1 MRIFRRTLLVAVLLG
16 AWAFV
21 GRDRAPLPVTLSEA
35 VAGPAAGPSHLEGA
49 PDGLRPAD
57 KSNHDL
63 TALKIF
69 NKVVLY
75 VKDNY
80 VDPKRIRPKEMLIQ
94 ALEAVEHT
102 VPDVLVVADKDQG
115 HVLLNVNGK
124 TRDFDV
130 SHVDS
135 LWKMSFTMKDIFD
148 FIASNMRPVED
159 TREVEYAAINGMLST
174 LDPHSILLKPELY
187 REMRLTTKGE
197 FGGLG
202 FVIQMREG
210 NLTVIRVLPQTPAF
224 KAGIKRDDVIRKI
237 GEESTVNMDLNE
249 AVSKLR
255 GPVGSRVTITVDRKV
270 LEKPMVLTLARDM
283 ISIESVQSKLLA
295 GNVGY
300 VRLKNFQGN
309 TTRDLQAALNRLG
322 QETKPTGGLKGLVL
336 DLRGDP
342 GGLLEQAIQV
352 TDLFVSQGTIVT
364 TVANMER
371 VREEKRAHADE
382 GDIIVP
388 LAVLVNPGSA
398 SASEI
403 VAGALKNLNRATI
416 IGQQTFGKGSVQV
429 LYEFGSPSGNASE
442 ESALKLTIAKY
453 LTPGDVSIQEVGIE
467 PDIELIPTRVTADR
481 VNVFAPRK
489 TIGEADL
496 EHHFGN
502 PGSQA
507 AATKREDVLGRE
519 KPFATI
525 HYLKEDTRQ
534 KDASARQQKLE
545 EGKDPKLS
553 KTDKS
558 LGKKKP
564 GEADPLLDTEPGRID
579 EDLYDQLDAETQDEV
594 KEDFEVLF
602 ARDFV
607 LKAPATQRDRMLS
620 LGTPFIQERLEK
632 EQERINGAIAALGVD
647 WSPGPTPKAAQ
658 IQATLKPGP
667 DRRIQ
672 AGERF
677 DLEVTAENRGT
688 EPIKRLRAWTESEN
702 PLLDHREFV
711 FGALKPG
718 EKRSWK
724 VPVQIPKDLTSRRDD
739 VTVKF
744 LDDAGPLPETLVA
757 ELNFAELPRPAFAFG
772 WQVLDDCAAC
782 NGDGIAQRNE
792 SVQILVDVTNVG
804 PGKALDAF
812 AQIKNAADQNVFI
825 EKGRFRL
832 GDLAPGETK
841 TAHFQ
846 LEVKKGY
853 VGETFPLKFAVGDV
867 QLEEFATEKLQLGI
881 ADRPLTVEARKGL
894 VRLDGGAAVLA
905 RPDPQAGMLFR
916 VAKGGA
922 VVPELG
928 RVNGLV
934 KVELEKGRFA
944 FVRPQD
950 AHEVKSG
957 KPATPKDFQS
967 VAFREPPQISVNVEP
982 EKGGLVASG
991 DRFTLTGTVTDPLGL
1006 LDMYVLVNDQ
1016 KVFFRT
1022 VDAKTADPTRIKFTT
1037 DFPLKEGA
1045 NYVLVVARQTQD
1057 YASRKALVIRRRP
1070 AAVAQ
1075 ALGRPTPDG
1084 TAQGWVRPEGTP
1096 PAPPPDA
1103 RAAGKP

>member
-1 MRIFRRTLLVAVLLG
+1 MRIFRRILLVAVLLG

-21 GRDRAPLPVTLSEA
+21 GRDRAPLPVTFNEA
-35 VAGPAAGPSHLEGA
+35 VAGPAAGPSRLEGV
-49 PDGLRPAD
+49 PEGLRPAD
-57 KSNHDL
+57 KSGHDL
-63 TALKIF
+63 SALKIF

-80 VDPKRIRPKEMLIQ
+80 VDPKRIRPKEMLVQ
-94 ALEAVEHT
+94 ALESVERT
-102 VPDVLVVADKDQG
+102 VPDVMVEPDKDQD
-115 HVLLNVNGK
+115 HVQLNVNGK
-124 TRDFDV
+124 VRDFDI

-174 LDPHSILLKPELY
+174 LDPHSILLKPEQY

-210 NLTVIRVLPQTPAF
+210 NLTVVRVLASTPAF
-224 KAGIKRDDVIRKI
+224 RAGIKKDDVIRKI

-249 AVSKLR
+249 AVNKLR
-255 GPVGSRVTITVDRKV
+255 GPVGSKVTITVDRKGD
-270 LEKPMVLTLARDM
+270 KPMVLSLARDM

-309 TTRDLQAALNRLG
+309 TTRDLQAALTKLAA
-322 QETKPTGGLKGLVL
+322 ETKATGGLKGLVL

-364 TVANMER
+364 TVAQMER

-382 GDIIVP
+382 SDINVP

-429 LYEFGSPSGNASE
+429 LYEFGSPSGNPND

-502 PGSQA
+502 PSSQA
-507 AATKREDVLGRE
+507 AATKREQVLGRE
-519 KPFATI
+519 KPLATV

-534 KDASARQQKLE
+534 KDAAARQQKLE

-564 GEADPLLDTEPGRID
+564 GEGESQDADPGHID
-579 EDLYDQLDAETQDEV
+579 EDLYDQLDADTQDEV

-607 LKAPATQRDRMLS
+607 LKAQASQRDRMLAI
-620 LGTPFIQERLEK
+620 GRPFIQERMEK
-632 EQERINGAIAALGVD
+632 EQDRINDAIAALGVD
-647 WSPGPTPKAAQ
+647 WSPGPTPKAPQ
-658 IQATLKPGP
+658 LQAVLKPGP
-667 DRRIQ
+667 DHRIL
-672 AGERF
+672 AGDKF
-677 DLEVTAENRGT
+677 DLELTVDNKGIEA
-688 EPIKRLRAWTESEN
+688 IKRLRAFTESEN
-702 PLLDHREFV
+702 PLLDRREFV
-711 FGALKPG
+711 FGALRPG
-718 EKRSWK
+718 DKRSWK
-724 VPVQIPKDLTSRRDD
+724 VSVQIPKDMTSRRDD

-744 LDDAGPLPETLVA
+744 LDDSGPLPETLVA
-757 ELNFAELPRPAFAFG
+757 ELNFAELARPAFAIG
-772 WQVLDDCAAC
+772 WQVIDDCATC
-782 NGDGIAQRNE
+782 NGDGVTQRGE
-792 SVQILVDVTNVG
+792 TVQILVDVTNIG

-812 AQIKNAADQNVFI
+812 AQIKNGADQNVFI

-832 GDLAPGETK
+832 GEMAPGETK
-841 TAHFQ
+841 TARFE

-853 VGETFPLKFAVGDV
+853 VGETYPLKFAVGDI
-867 QLEEFATEKLQLGI
+867 QLEEFATEKLQIPI
-881 ADRPLTVEARKGL
+881 ADRPLQVEARKGL
-894 VRLDGGAAVLA
+894 LRLEGGTAVLA
-905 RPDPQAGMLFR
+905 RPDPQAAALYK

-922 VVPELG
+922 VVQALG
-928 RVNGLV
+928 RVNGTT

-944 FVRPQD
+944 FVKSQD
-950 AHEVKSG
+950 AHEAKAG
-957 KPATPKDFQS
+957 KPATAKDFQS
-967 VAFREPPQISVNVEP
+967 IPFREPPQITINVEP
-982 EKGGLVASG
+982 DKGGVVASG
-991 DRFTLTGTVTDPLGL
+991 DRFTLSGLVSDPLGL

-1016 KVFFRT
+1016 KVYFST
-1022 VDAKTADPTRIKFTT
+1022 VDASTKDPTHLKFTT
-1037 DFPLKEGA
+1037 DFPLKEGE

-1057 YASRKALVIRRRP
+1057 FASRKALVIRRRP

-1075 ALGRPTPDG
+1075 GLARSTEEA
-1084 TAQGWVRPEGTP
+1084 TAAGWVRPAEAP
-1096 PAPPPDA
+1096 PAPPG
-1103 RAAGKP
+1103 RNAGKP

>member
-1 MRIFRRTLLVAVLLG
+1 MRIFRRTLLVVVLLG
-16 AWAFV
+16 AWAVV
-21 GRDRAPLPVTLSEA
+21 GRDRAPLPVTFNEA

-49 PDGLRPAD
+49 PDGLRPSD
-57 KSNHDL
+57 KANHDL
-63 TALKIF
+63 SALKIF
-69 NKVVLY
+69 NKVVIY

-80 VDPKRIRPKEMLIQ
+80 VDPKRIHPKEMLVQ
-94 ALEAVEHT
+94 ALESVERT
-102 VPDVLVVADKDQG
+102 IPEVRVDQKDADHLQLD
-115 HVLLNVNGK
+115 VNGK
-124 TRDFDV
+124 KKDFDI
-130 SHVDS
+130 SDVDS
-135 LWKMSFTMKDIFD
+135 LWKMSFRMKDFFE
-148 FIASNMRPVED
+148 FIVSNMRPVED

-174 LDPHSILLKPELY
+174 LDPHSILLKPEQY

-210 NLTVIRVLPQTPAF
+210 NLTVVRVLPQTPAYR
-224 KAGIKRDDVIRKI
+224 AGIKKDDVIRKI

-249 AVSKLR
+249 AVNKLR
-255 GPVGSRVTITVDRKV
+255 GPVGSKVTITVDRKA

-309 TTRDLQAALNRLG
+309 TTRDLQAALGRLSA
-322 QETKPTGGLKGLVL
+322 EAKATGGLKGIVL

-364 TVANMER
+364 TVAQMER

-382 GDIIVP
+382 SDINVP

-429 LYEFGSPSGNASE
+429 LYEFGSPSGNPND

-467 PDIELIPTRVTADR
+467 PDIELIPTRVTQDR

-489 TIGEADL
+489 TLGEADL

-502 PGSQA
+502 PSSKD
-507 AATKREDVLGRE
+507 AATKREQVLGRE
-519 KPFATI
+519 KPLATV

-534 KDASARQQKLE
+534 KDAAARQQKLE
-545 EGKDPKLS
+545 EGKEPKLS
-553 KTDKS
+553 KTDKT
-558 LGKKKP
+558 LGKKKA
-564 GEADPLLDTEPGRID
+564 GEAADPADADPGHLD
-579 EDLYDQLDAETQDEV
+579 EDLYDQLDADSQDEV

-607 LKAPATQRDRMLS
+607 LKAPASQRDRMLV
-620 LGTPFIQERLEK
+620 LGKPFIQERMEK
-632 EQERINGAIAALGVD
+632 EQERINDAIAALGVD
-647 WSPGPTPKAAQ
+647 WSPGPTPKTPQ
-658 IQATLKPGP
+658 LQAVLKPGP
-667 DRRIQ
+667 DRRIL
-672 AGERF
+672 AGEKF
-677 DLEVTAENRGT
+677 DLEVTVDNKGT

-702 PLLDHREFV
+702 PLLDRREFI
-711 FGALKPG
+711 FGAVKPG
-718 EKRSWK
+718 EKKSWK
-724 VPVQIPKDLTSRRDD
+724 VSVQIPKDLTSRRDD

-744 LDDAGPLPETLVA
+744 LDDTGPLPETLVA
-757 ELNFAELPRPAFAFG
+757 ELNFAELSKPAFAIG
-772 WQVLDDCAAC
+772 WQIIDDCATC
-782 NGDGIAQRNE
+782 NGDGVTQRGE
-792 SVQILVDVTNVG
+792 SVTVLVDITNIG

-812 AQIKNAADQNVFI
+812 AQIKNGADQNVFI

-832 GDLAPGETK
+832 GEMAAGETK
-841 TAHFQ
+841 TARFE

-853 VGETFPLKFAVGDV
+853 IGETFPLKFAVGDV
-867 QLEEFATEKLQLGI
+867 QLQEFATEKLQI
-881 ADRPLTVEARKGL
+881 PISDHPLALEAKKGL
-894 VRLDGGAAVLA
+894 VRLDAGTPILA
-905 RPDPQAGMLFR
+905 RPDVQSAALYR
-916 VAKGGA
+916 VGKTGA
-922 VVPELG
+922 VVQEVA
-928 RVNGLV
+928 RVNGTV

-944 FVRPQD
+944 FVKAQD
-950 AHEVKSG
+950 AHEVKTG
-957 KPATPKDFQS
+957 KLATAKDFLS
-967 VAFREPPQISVNVEP
+967 LPFREPPQITFNVEP
-982 EKGGLVASG
+982 EKGGVVASG
-991 DRFTLTGTVTDPLGL
+991 DHFTLTGTVTDPLGL
-1006 LDMYVLVNDQ
+1006 LDMYVLVNEH
-1016 KVFFRT
+1016 KVYFST
-1022 VDAKTADPTRIKFTT
+1022 VDAGTQDPTRLKFTT
-1037 DFPLKEGA
+1037 DFPLKEGE

-1057 YASRKALVIRRRP
+1057 YGSHKALVIRRRP

-1075 ALGRPTPDG
+1075 ALARSTEE
-1084 TAQGWVRPEGTP
+1084 ASQAGWVHPTEVVP
-1096 PAPPPDA
+1096 PSPPGAHP
-1103 RAAGKP
+1103 AGKP

>member
-1 MRIFRRTLLVAVLLG
+1 MRIFRRLLLVVVLLG

-21 GRDRAPLPVTLSEA
+21 GRDRAPLPVTFNEA

-49 PDGLRPAD
+49 PEGLHPAD
-57 KSNHDL
+57 KSSHDL
-63 TALKIF
+63 SALKIF

-80 VDPKRIRPKEMLIQ
+80 VDPKRIRPKEMLVQ
-94 ALEAVEHT
+94 ALEAVERT
-102 VPDVLVVADKDQG
+102 VPEVRVEPDKDQD
-115 HVLLNVNGK
+115 HVTLDVNGK
-124 TRDFDV
+124 VKEYDI

-135 LWKMSFTMKDIFD
+135 LWKMSFTMKDIFE
-148 FIASNMRPVED
+148 FISANMRPIED
-159 TREVEYAAINGMLST
+159 SRQVEYAAINGMLST
-174 LDPHSILLKPELY
+174 LDPHSILLLPDQY

-202 FVIQMREG
+202 FVIQMRES
-210 NLTVIRVLPQTPAF
+210 NLTVVKVLPGTPANR
-224 KAGIKRDDVIRKI
+224 AGIKKDDVIRKI

-249 AVSKLR
+249 AVNKLR
-255 GPVGSRVTITVDRKV
+255 GPVGSKVTITVERKG
-270 LEKPMVLTLARDM
+270 LDKPMVLSLARDM

-309 TTRDLQAALNRLG
+309 TTRDLQAALAKLAA
-322 QETKPTGGLKGLVL
+322 ETKATGGLKGLVL

-364 TVANMER
+364 TVAQMER

-382 GDIIVP
+382 GDITVP

-429 LYEFGSPSGNASE
+429 LYEFPSPSGNTNE

-481 VNVFAPRK
+481 VTVFAPRK

-502 PGSQA
+502 PSSQA
-507 AATKREDVLGRE
+507 AATKREEVLGRE
-519 KPFATI
+519 KPVATVR
-525 HYLKEDTRQ
+525 YLKEDTRQ
-534 KDASARQQKLE
+534 KDAAARQQKLE

-553 KTDKS
+553 KTDKG

-564 GEADPLLDTEPGRID
+564 GEAEVPDSDPGHID
-579 EDLYDQLDAETQDEV
+579 EDLYDQLDADTQDEV
-594 KEDFEVLF
+594 KEDFEVQF

-607 LKAPATQRDRMLS
+607 LKAPASQRDRMLA
-620 LGTPFIQERLEK
+620 LGAPFIQERMEK
-632 EQERINGAIAALGVD
+632 EQERINDAITALGVD
-647 WSPGPTPKAAQ
+647 WTPGPTPKAPQ
-658 IQATLKPGP
+658 LQATLKPGSE
-667 DRRIQ
+667 RRIQ
-672 AGERF
+672 AGEKF
-677 DLEVTAENRGT
+677 DLELTVENRGS

-702 PLLDHREFV
+702 PLLDRREFL

-724 VPVQIPKDLTSRRDD
+724 VSVQIPKDMSSRRDD

-744 LDDAGPLPETLVA
+744 LDDSGPLPETLVA
-757 ELNFAELPRPAFAFG
+757 ELNFAELARPAFAIG
-772 WQVLDDCAAC
+772 WQVIDDCPVC
-782 NGDGIAQRNE
+782 NGDGVVQRGE
-792 SVQILVDVTNVG
+792 AVQILVDVTNIG

-812 AQIKNAADQNVFI
+812 AQIKNGADQNVFI
-825 EKGRFRL
+825 DKGRFRL
-832 GDLAPGETK
+832 GDLATGETK
-841 TAHFQ
+841 TARFE

-853 VGETFPLKFAVGDV
+853 VGDTFPLKFAVGDV
-867 QLEEFATEKLQLGI
+867 QLEEFATEKLQIPI
-881 ADRPLTVEARKGL
+881 ADHPLNVDARKGL
-894 VRLDGGAAVLA
+894 VRLEGGTAVLG
-905 RPDPQAGMLFR
+905 RPDPQSGTLFK

-922 VVPELG
+922 VVPELA

-944 FVRPQD
+944 FVRSQD
-950 AHEVKSG
+950 AHQVKSG
-957 KPATPKDFQS
+957 KLATAKDFQS
-967 VAFREPPQISVNVEP
+967 LPFRDPPQISFNVDP
-982 EKGGLVASG
+982 EKGGVVATG
-991 DRFTLTGTVTDPLGL
+991 ERFTLSGSVSDPLGL
-1006 LDMYVLVNDQ
+1006 LDMYVLVNDH
-1016 KVFFRT
+1016 KVYFST
-1022 VDAKTADPTRIKFTT
+1022 VDATTADPTHLTFTT
-1037 DFPLKEGA
+1037 DFPLKEGE

-1057 YASRKALVIRRRP
+1057 YASRRALVIRRRP

-1075 ALGRPTPDG
+1075 ALTRSSQEAAAGWGRTVDVPA
-1084 TAQGWVRPEGTP
+1084 TA
-1096 PAPPPDA
+1096 PAG
-1103 RAAGKP
+1103 AGKP

>member
-1 MRIFRRTLLVAVLLG
+1 MRLLRRFLLVVALLG

-21 GRDRAPLPVTLSEA
+21 GRDRAPLPVTFNEA

-57 KSNHDL
+57 KSSHDL
-63 TALKIF
+63 TALRIF
-69 NKVVLY
+69 NKVVLH

-94 ALEAVEHT
+94 ALESVERT
-102 VPDVLVVADKDQG
+102 VPDVLVEADKDQG
-115 HVLLNVNGK
+115 HVKLNVNGK
-124 TRDFDV
+124 VRDFDI

-174 LDPHSILLKPELY
+174 LDPHSILLKPEQY
-187 REMRLTTKGE
+187 REMRLQTKGE

-210 NLTVIRVLPQTPAF
+210 NLTVIKVLPQTPAF
-224 KAGIKRDDVIRKI
+224 RAGIKRDDVIRKI

-255 GPVGSRVTITVDRKV
+255 GPVGSRVTITVDRKG
-270 LEKPMVLTLARDM
+270 LDKPMVLTLARDM

-309 TTRDLQAALNRLG
+309 TTRDVQAALARLG
-322 QETKPTGGLKGLVL
+322 QEAKATGGLKGLVL

-364 TVANMER
+364 TVAQMER
-371 VREEKRAHADE
+371 VREEKRAHSDE
-382 GDIIVP
+382 GDVTVP

-429 LYEFGSPSGNASE
+429 LYEFGSTSGNPND

-467 PDIELIPTRVTADR
+467 PDIELVPTRVTADR

-496 EHHFGN
+496 DHHFGN

-507 AATKREDVLGRE
+507 TATKRDDVLGRE
-519 KPFATI
+519 KPVATVR
-525 HYLKEDTRQ
+525 YLKEDPKQ
-534 KDASARQQKLE
+534 KDASARQQKAE

-553 KTDKS
+553 RTDKS

-564 GEADPLLDTEPGRID
+564 GEPDQLPEAEPGHID
-579 EDLYDQLDAETQDEV
+579 EDLYDQLDAESQDEV

-607 LKAPATQRDRMLS
+607 LKAPANQRDRMLA
-620 LGTPFIQERLEK
+620 LGKPFIEERQEK
-632 EQERINGAIAALGVD
+632 EQERISAAIAALGVD
-647 WSPGPTPKAAQ
+647 WSPGPSPKAPQ
-658 IQATLKPGP
+658 IQAVLRPGP
-667 DRRIQ
+667 ERRLQ

-677 DLEVTAENRGT
+677 ELELTVENRGP
-688 EPIKRLRAWTESEN
+688 EAIKRLRAWTESEN
-702 PLLDHREFV
+702 PLLDRREFLL
-711 FGALKPG
+711 GALKPG

-724 VPVQIPKDLTSRRDD
+724 VPVQIPKDVTSRRDD

-772 WQVLDDCAAC
+772 WQVIDDCPVC
-782 NGDGIAQRNE
+782 NGDGVTQRGE

-804 PGKALDAF
+804 SGKALDAF

-825 EKGRFRL
+825 DKGRYRL
-832 GDLAPGETK
+832 GDIAPGETK
-841 TAHFQ
+841 TARFQ

-853 VGETFPLKFAVGDV
+853 VGETYPLKFAVGDV
-867 QLEEFATEKLQLGI
+867 QLEEFAAEKLLLPVS
-881 ADRPLTVEARKGL
+881 DRPLAVEARKGL
-894 VRLDGGAAVLA
+894 VRIDGGAAVYG
-905 RPDPQAGMLFR
+905 RPDSQAAALFR
-916 VAKGGA
+916 VAKGGT
-922 VVPELG
+922 VVPELA
-928 RVNGLV
+928 RVDGMV

-944 FVRPQD
+944 FVRGQD
-950 AHEVKSG
+950 AREVKTA
-957 KPATPKDFQS
+957 KPAGPKDFLS
-967 VAFREPPQISVNVEP
+967 VPFREPPQISVNVEP
-982 EKGGLVASG
+982 EKGGVVASG
-991 DRFTLTGTVTDPLGL
+991 DRFTLTGTVSDPLGI

-1022 VDAKTADPTRIKFTT
+1022 VEPKAPDTTRVKFST

-1045 NYVLVVARQTQD
+1045 NYVLVVARQTPD
-1057 YASRKALVIRRRP
+1057 YGARRALVIRRRP

-1075 ALGRPTPDG
+1075 ALSHADG
-1084 TAQGWVRPEGTP
+1084 AVGGWTRPEGTP
-1096 PAPPPDA
+1096 PPPPPDA

>member
-1 MRIFRRTLLVAVLLG
+1 MRIFRRILLVAVLLG

-21 GRDRAPLPVTLSEA
+21 GRDRAPLPVTFNEA

-49 PDGLRPAD
+49 PEGLRPAD
-57 KSNHDL
+57 KGTHDL
-63 TALKIF
+63 SALKIF

-80 VDPKRIRPKEMLIQ
+80 VDPKRIRPKEMLVQ
-94 ALEAVEHT
+94 ALEAVQRT
-102 VPDVLVVADKDQG
+102 VPEVMIVEPDKNPD
-115 HVLLNVNGK
+115 HVQLNVNGK
-124 TRDFDV
+124 VRDFDI

-174 LDPHSILLKPELY
+174 LDPHSILLKPEQY

-210 NLTVIRVLPQTPAF
+210 NLTVVRVLPQTPAF

-249 AVSKLR
+249 AVNKLR
-255 GPVGSRVTITVDRKV
+255 GPVGSKVTITVDRKA

-309 TTRDLQAALNRLG
+309 TTRDLQAALTRLAA
-322 QETKPTGGLKGLVL
+322 ESKATGGLKGLVL

-364 TVANMER
+364 TVAQMER

-382 GDIIVP
+382 SDINVP

-429 LYEFGSPSGNASE
+429 LYEFGSPSGNPND

-467 PDIELIPTRVTADR
+467 PDIELIPTRVTPDR

-502 PGSQA
+502 PSSQA
-507 AATKREDVLGRE
+507 AATKREQVLGRE
-519 KPFATI
+519 KPLATV

-534 KDASARQQKLE
+534 KDAAARQQKLE

-553 KTDKS
+553 KTDKT

-564 GEADPLLDTEPGRID
+564 GESEPADTDPGHLD
-579 EDLYDQLDAETQDEV
+579 EDLYDQLDADTQDEV

-607 LKAPATQRDRMLS
+607 LKAPASQRDRMLV
-620 LGTPFIQERLEK
+620 LGKPFIQERMDK
-632 EQERINGAIAALGVD
+632 EQERINDAIAALGVD
-647 WSPGPTPKAAQ
+647 WSPGPTPKAPQ
-658 IQATLKPGP
+658 LQAILKPGP
-667 DRRIQ
+667 DKRIL
-672 AGERF
+672 AGEKF
-677 DLEVTAENRGT
+677 DLEVTVDNKGT
-688 EPIKRLRAWTESEN
+688 EAIKRLRAWTESEN
-702 PLLDHREFV
+702 PLLDRREFI

-724 VPVQIPKDLTSRRDD
+724 VSVQIPKDMTSRRDD

-744 LDDAGPLPETLVA
+744 LDDSGPLPETLVA
-757 ELNFAELPRPAFAFG
+757 ELNFAELPRPAFAIG
-772 WQVLDDCAAC
+772 WQVIDDCASC
-782 NGDGIAQRNE
+782 NGDGVTQRGE
-792 SVQILVDVTNVG
+792 AVQILVDVTNIG

-812 AQIKNAADQNVFI
+812 AQIKNGADQNVFI
-825 EKGRFRL
+825 DKGRFRL

-841 TAHFQ
+841 TARFE

-853 VGETFPLKFAVGDV
+853 VGETFPLKFAVGDI
-867 QLEEFATEKLQLGI
+867 QLEEFASEKLQIPI
-881 ADRPLTVEARKGL
+881 ADHPLTVEARKSL
-894 VRLDGGAAVLA
+894 VRLDAGTAVLA
-905 RPDPQAGMLFR
+905 RPDPQSSALFK

-922 VVPELG
+922 VVAELG
-928 RVNGLV
+928 RVNGTV

-944 FVRPQD
+944 FVRAQD

-957 KPATPKDFQS
+957 KLATAKEFLPTP
-967 VAFREPPQISVNVEP
+967 FRDPPVISVNVEP

-991 DRFTLTGTVTDPLGL
+991 DRFTLSGTVSDPLGL

-1016 KVFFRT
+1016 KVFFST
-1022 VDAKTADPTRIKFTT
+1022 VDASTPDPTHLKFTT
-1037 DFPLKEGA
+1037 DFPLKEGE

-1057 YASRKALVIRRRP
+1057 YGARKALVIRRRP

-1075 ALGRPTPDG
+1075 ALARSSEEASGP
-1084 TAQGWVRPEGTP
+1084 GWVRPPEV
-1096 PAPPPDA
+1096 APPPPA
-1103 RAAGKP
+1103 AQTAGKP

>member
-21 GRDRAPLPVTLSEA
+21 GRDRAPLPVTFNEA
-35 VAGPAAGPSHLEGA
+35 VAGPAAGPSHLEGV
-49 PDGLRPAD
+49 PEGLRPAD
-57 KSNHDL
+57 KSGHDL
-63 TALKIF
+63 SALKVF

-80 VDPKRIRPKEMLIQ
+80 VDPKRIRPKEMLVQ
-94 ALEAVEHT
+94 ALESVERT
-102 VPDVLVVADKDQG
+102 VPEVLVEPDKDQD
-115 HVLLNVNGK
+115 HVQLNVNGK
-124 TRDFDV
+124 VRDFDI

-148 FIASNMRPVED
+148 FIVSNMRPVED

-174 LDPHSILLKPELY
+174 LDPHSILLKPEQY

-202 FVIQMREG
+202 FVIQMRES
-210 NLTVIRVLPQTPAF
+210 NLTVVRVLAQTPAF
-224 KAGIKRDDVIRKI
+224 RAGIKKDDVIRKI

-249 AVSKLR
+249 AVNKLR
-255 GPVGSRVTITVDRKV
+255 GPVGSKVTITVDRKGD
-270 LEKPMVLTLARDM
+270 KPMVLSLARDM

-309 TTRDLQAALNRLG
+309 TTRDLQAALSKLSL
-322 QETKPTGGLKGLVL
+322 EAKPTGGLKGLVL

-364 TVANMER
+364 TVAQMER

-382 GDIIVP
+382 SDITVP

-429 LYEFGSPSGNASE
+429 LYEFGSPSGNPND

-502 PGSQA
+502 PSSQA
-507 AATKREDVLGRE
+507 AATKREQVLGRE
-519 KPFATI
+519 KPVATV
-525 HYLKEDTRQ
+525 HYLKEDTRL
-534 KDASARQQKLE
+534 KDAAARQQKLE

-564 GEADPLLDTEPGRID
+564 GEAEPQDNDPGHLD
-579 EDLYDQLDAETQDEV
+579 EDLYDQLDADSQDEV

-607 LKAPATQRDRMLS
+607 LKAPASQRDRMLAI
-620 LGTPFIQERLEK
+620 GKPFIQERMEK
-632 EQERINGAIAALGVD
+632 EQDRINDAIAALGVD
-647 WSPGPTPKAAQ
+647 WSPGHTPKVTQ
-658 IQATLKPGP
+658 LQAVLKPGP
-667 DRRIQ
+667 ERRIQ
-672 AGERF
+672 AGDKF
-677 DLEVTAENRGT
+677 DLELTVDNHGT

-702 PLLDHREFV
+702 PLLDRREFV

-724 VPVQIPKDLTSRRDD
+724 VSVQIPKDMTSRRDD

-744 LDDAGPLPETLVA
+744 FDDSGPLPETLVA
-757 ELNFAELPRPAFAFG
+757 ELNFAELARPAFAIG
-772 WQVLDDCAAC
+772 WQVIDDCAAC
-782 NGDGIAQRNE
+782 NGDGVTERGE
-792 SVQILVDVTNVG
+792 SVQILVDVTNIG

-812 AQIKNAADQNVFI
+812 AQIKNGADQNVFI

-832 GDLAPGETK
+832 GELAPGETK
-841 TAHFQ
+841 TARFE

-853 VGETFPLKFAVGDV
+853 VGETYPLKFAVGDI
-867 QLEEFATEKLQLGI
+867 QLEEFATEKLQIPI
-881 ADRPLTVEARKGL
+881 ADRPLPVEARKGL
-894 VRLDGGAAVLA
+894 LRLEGGTSILG
-905 RPDPQAGMLFR
+905 RPDAQAAALFK

-922 VVPELG
+922 VVQALA
-928 RVNGLV
+928 RVNGTL

-944 FVRPQD
+944 FVKSQN
-950 AHEVKSG
+950 AHEVRSG

-967 VAFREPPQISVNVEP
+967 LPFREPPQITVNVEP

-991 DRFTLTGTVTDPLGL
+991 ERFTLSGTVSDPLGL

-1016 KVFFRT
+1016 KVYFST
-1022 VDAKTADPTRIKFTT
+1022 VDASTPDPTHLKFTT
-1037 DFPLKEGA
+1037 DFPVKEGE

-1075 ALGRPTPDG
+1075 ALARSPEEA
-1084 TAQGWVRPEGTP
+1084 TAAGWVRPAEVPPTP
-1096 PAPPPDA
+1096 PS
-1103 RAAGKP
+1103 RSAGKP

>member
-1 MRIFRRTLLVAVLLG
+1 MRIFRRILLVAVLLG

-21 GRDRAPLPVTLSEA
+21 GRDRAPLPVTFNEA
-35 VAGPAAGPSHLEGA
+35 VAGPAAGPSRLEGV
-49 PDGLRPAD
+49 PEGLRPTD
-57 KSNHDL
+57 KSGHDL
-63 TALKIF
+63 SALKIF

-80 VDPKRIRPKEMLIQ
+80 VDPKRIRPKEMLVQ
-94 ALEAVEHT
+94 ALESVERT
-102 VPDVLVVADKDQG
+102 VPDVMVEPDKDQD
-115 HVLLNVNGK
+115 HVQLNVNGK
-124 TRDFDV
+124 VRDFDI

-174 LDPHSILLKPELY
+174 LDPHSILLKPEQY

-210 NLTVIRVLPQTPAF
+210 NLTVVRVLAATPAF
-224 KAGIKRDDVIRKI
+224 RAGIKKDDVIRKI

-249 AVSKLR
+249 AVNKLR
-255 GPVGSRVTITVDRKV
+255 GPVGSKVTITVDRKGD
-270 LEKPMVLTLARDM
+270 KPMVLSLARDM

-309 TTRDLQAALNRLG
+309 TTRDLQAALTKLAA
-322 QETKPTGGLKGLVL
+322 ETKATGGLKGLVL

-364 TVANMER
+364 TVAQMER

-382 GDIIVP
+382 SDITVP

-429 LYEFGSPSGNASE
+429 LYEFGSPSGNPND

-502 PGSQA
+502 PSSQA
-507 AATKREDVLGRE
+507 AATKREQVLGRE
-519 KPFATI
+519 KPVATV
-525 HYLKEDTRQ
+525 HYLKEDTRL
-534 KDASARQQKLE
+534 KDAAARQQKLE

-564 GEADPLLDTEPGRID
+564 GETESLDADPGHID
-579 EDLYDQLDAETQDEV
+579 EDLYDQLDADTQDEV

-607 LKAPATQRDRMLS
+607 LKAPASQRDRMLAI
-620 LGTPFIQERLEK
+620 GKPFIQERLEK
-632 EQERINGAIAALGVD
+632 EQDRINDAIAALGVD
-647 WSPGPTPKAAQ
+647 WSPGPTPKVPQ
-658 IQATLKPGP
+658 LQAVLKPGP
-667 DRRIQ
+667 DHRIL
-672 AGERF
+672 AGEKF
-677 DLEVTAENRGT
+677 DLEVTVDNKGS

-702 PLLDHREFV
+702 PLLDRREFV

-718 EKRSWK
+718 DKRSWK
-724 VPVQIPKDLTSRRDD
+724 VSVQIPKDMTSRRDD

-744 LDDAGPLPETLVA
+744 LDDSGPLPETLVA
-757 ELNFAELPRPAFAFG
+757 ELNFAELARPAFAIG
-772 WQVLDDCAAC
+772 WQVIDDCTSC
-782 NGDGIAQRNE
+782 NGDGVTQRGE
-792 SVQILVDVTNVG
+792 TVQILVDVTNIG

-812 AQIKNAADQNVFI
+812 AQIKNGADQNVFI

-832 GDLAPGETK
+832 GDMAPGETK
-841 TAHFQ
+841 TARFE

-853 VGETFPLKFAVGDV
+853 VGETYPLKFAVGDI
-867 QLEEFATEKLQLGI
+867 QLEEFATEKLQIPI
-881 ADRPLTVEARKGL
+881 ADHPLQVEARKGL
-894 VRLDGGAAVLA
+894 LRLEGGTAVLA
-905 RPDPQAGMLFR
+905 RPDPQASALYK

-922 VVPELG
+922 VVQALG
-928 RVNGLV
+928 RVNGTT
-934 KVELEKGRFA
+934 KVELEKGRFG
-944 FVRPQD
+944 FVKSQD

-957 KPATPKDFQS
+957 KLATAKDFQPIP
-967 VAFREPPQISVNVEP
+967 FREPPQITINVEP
-982 EKGGLVASG
+982 EKGGVVASG
-991 DRFTLTGTVTDPLGL
+991 DRFTLSGVVSDPLGL

-1016 KVFFRT
+1016 KVYFST
-1022 VDAKTADPTRIKFTT
+1022 VDASTPDPTHLKFTT
-1037 DFPLKEGA
+1037 DFPLKEGE

-1057 YASRKALVIRRRP
+1057 FASRKALVIRRRP

-1075 ALGRPTPDG
+1075 ALARSTEEA
-1084 TAQGWVRPEGTP
+1084 TAAGWVRPAEVP
-1096 PAPPPDA
+1096 PAPPSHN
-1103 RAAGKP
+1103 AGKP

>member
-1 MRIFRRTLLVAVLLG
+1 MRILRRTLLVAVLLG
-16 AWAFV
+16 AWAVV
-21 GRDRAPLPVTLSEA
+21 GRDRAPLPVTFNEA
-35 VAGPAAGPSHLEGA
+35 VAGPAAGPSHLEGV
-49 PDGLRPAD
+49 PEGLRPAD
-57 KSNHDL
+57 KSGHDL
-63 TALKIF
+63 SALKIF

-80 VDPKRIRPKEMLIQ
+80 VDPKRIRPKEMLVQ
-94 ALEAVEHT
+94 ALKSVERT
-102 VPDVLVVADKDQG
+102 VPDVMVDDRDQD
-115 HVLLNVNGK
+115 HVQLNVNGK
-124 TRDFDV
+124 VRDFDI

-148 FIASNMRPVED
+148 FVVSNMRPVED

-174 LDPHSILLKPELY
+174 LDPHSILLKPEQY

-210 NLTVIRVLPQTPAF
+210 NLTVVRVLSQTPAF
-224 KAGIKRDDVIRKI
+224 RAGIKKDDVIRKI

-249 AVSKLR
+249 AVNKLR
-255 GPVGSRVTITVDRKV
+255 GPVGSKVTITVDRKGD
-270 LEKPMVLTLARDM
+270 KPMVLSLARDM

-309 TTRDLQAALNRLG
+309 TTRDLQAALNRLSA
-322 QETKPTGGLKGLVL
+322 ESKATGGLKGLVL

-364 TVANMER
+364 TVAQMER

-382 GDIIVP
+382 SDISVP

-429 LYEFGSPSGNASE
+429 LYEFGSPSGNPND

-502 PGSQA
+502 PSSQA
-507 AATKREDVLGRE
+507 AATKREQVLGRE
-519 KPFATI
+519 KPVATV
-525 HYLKEDTRQ
+525 HYLKEDTRT
-534 KDASARQQKLE
+534 KDAAARQQKVE

-553 KTDKS
+553 RTDKT

-564 GEADPLLDTEPGRID
+564 GENEPQDADPGHID
-579 EDLYDQLDAETQDEV
+579 EDLYDQLDADSQDEV

-607 LKAPATQRDRMLS
+607 LKAPASQRDRMLAI
-620 LGTPFIQERLEK
+620 GKPFIQERMEK
-632 EQERINGAIAALGVD
+632 EQERINDAIAALGVD
-647 WSPGPTPKAAQ
+647 WSPGPTPKAPQ
-658 IQATLKPGP
+658 LQAVLKPGTE
-667 DRRIQ
+667 RRIQ
-672 AGERF
+672 AGEKF
-677 DLEVTAENRGT
+677 DLDLTVDNRGN

-702 PLLDHREFV
+702 PLLDRREFI

-724 VPVQIPKDLTSRRDD
+724 VSVQIPKDMTSRRDD

-744 LDDAGPLPETLVA
+744 LDDSGPLPETLVA
-757 ELNFAELPRPAFAFG
+757 ELNFAELARPAFAIG
-772 WQVLDDCAAC
+772 WQIIDDCAAC
-782 NGDGIAQRNE
+782 NGDGVTERGE
-792 SVQILVDVTNVG
+792 TVQVLVDVTNIG

-812 AQIKNAADQNVFI
+812 AQIKNGADQNVFI

-841 TAHFQ
+841 TARFE

-853 VGETFPLKFAVGDV
+853 VGETFPLKFAVGDL
-867 QLEEFATEKLQLGI
+867 QLEEFATEKLQIPI
-881 ADRPLTVEARKGL
+881 ADHPLAVEARKGFL
-894 VRLDGGAAVLA
+894 RLEAGTAVLA
-905 RPDPQAGMLFR
+905 RPDPQAGALYK

-922 VVPELG
+922 VVQELA
-928 RVNGLV
+928 RVNGTV
-934 KVELEKGRFA
+934 KVELEKGRWA
-944 FVRPQD
+944 FVRSQD
-950 AHEVKSG
+950 AHEVKVG
-957 KPATPKDFQS
+957 KQATAKDFQS
-967 VAFREPPQISVNVEP
+967 VPFREPPQITINVEP
-982 EKGGLVASG
+982 EKGGVVASG
-991 DRFTLTGTVTDPLGL
+991 ERFTLTGTVSDPLGL

-1016 KVFFRT
+1016 KVYFST
-1022 VDAKTADPTRIKFTT
+1022 VDANTPDPTHLKFTT
-1037 DFPLKEGA
+1037 DFALKEGE

-1070 AAVAQ
+1070 AAMAQ
-1075 ALGRPTPDG
+1075 ALARSTEEALG
-1084 TAQGWVRPEGTP
+1084 AGWVRPEVVP
-1096 PAPPPDA
+1096 PSPPGA
-1103 RAAGKP
+1103 HTAGKP

>member
-1 MRIFRRTLLVAVLLG
+1 MRIFRRLLLVVVLLG

-21 GRDRAPLPVTLSEA
+21 GRDRAPLPVTLNEA

-49 PDGLRPAD
+49 PEGLHPTD
-57 KSNHDL
+57 KSSHDL
-63 TALKIF
+63 SALKIF

-80 VDPKRIRPKEMLIQ
+80 VDPKRIRPKEMLVE
-94 ALEAVEHT
+94 ALQSVERT
-102 VPDVLVVADKDQG
+102 VPEVLVEPDKDQD
-115 HVLLNVNGK
+115 HVRLDVNGK
-124 TRDFDV
+124 VKDYDI

-135 LWKMSFTMKDIFD
+135 LWKMSFTMKDIFE

-159 TREVEYAAINGMLST
+159 SRQVEYAAINGMLST
-174 LDPHSILLKPELY
+174 LDPHSILLLPDQY

-202 FVIQMREG
+202 FVIQMRES
-210 NLTVIRVLPQTPAF
+210 NLTVVRVLPQTPAF
-224 KAGIKRDDVIRKI
+224 KAGIKREDVIRKI

-249 AVSKLR
+249 AVNKLR
-255 GPVGSRVTITVDRKV
+255 GPVGSKVTITVDRKG
-270 LEKPMVLTLARDM
+270 LDKPMVLTLARDM

-309 TTRDLQAALNRLG
+309 TTRDLQAALSKLAA
-322 QETKPTGGLKGLVL
+322 ETKATGGLKGLVL

-352 TDLFVSQGTIVT
+352 TDLFVSEGTIVT
-364 TVANMER
+364 TVAQMER

-382 GDIIVP
+382 SDINVP

-429 LYEFGSPSGNASE
+429 LYEFPSPSGNANE

-467 PDIELIPTRVTADR
+467 PDIELIPTRVTSDR

-502 PGSQA
+502 PSSQA
-507 AATKREDVLGRE
+507 TATKREEVLGRE
-519 KPFATI
+519 KPTATLY
-525 HYLKEDTRQ
+525 YLKEDTRQ
-534 KDASARQQKLE
+534 KDAAARQQKLE

-564 GEADPLLDTEPGRID
+564 GEGDSQDTEPGHID
-579 EDLYDQLDAETQDEV
+579 EDLYDQLDADTQDEV

-607 LKAPATQRDRMLS
+607 LKAPASQRNRMLA
-620 LGTPFIQERLEK
+620 LGAPFIQERKEK
-632 EQERINGAIAALGVD
+632 EQERINEAIAALGVD
-647 WSPGPTPKAAQ
+647 WSPGPTPKAPQ
-658 IQATLKPGP
+658 LLATLKPGSE
-667 DRRIQ
+667 RRIL
-672 AGERF
+672 AGEKV
-677 DLEVTAENRGT
+677 DLDLTVENRGS

-702 PLLDHREFV
+702 PLLDRREFI

-724 VPVQIPKDLTSRRDD
+724 VSVQIPKDLSSRRDD

-744 LDDAGPLPETLVA
+744 LDDSGPLPETLVA
-757 ELNFAELPRPAFAFG
+757 ELNFAELTRPAFAIG
-772 WQVLDDCAAC
+772 WQVIDDCAAC
-782 NGDGIAQRNE
+782 NGDGVVQRGE
-792 SVQILVDVTNVG
+792 SVQILVDVTNIG

-812 AQIKNAADQNVFI
+812 AQIKNGADQNVFI
-825 EKGRFRL
+825 DKGRFRL

-841 TAHFQ
+841 TARFE

-867 QLEEFATEKLQLGI
+867 QLEEFATEKLQI
-881 ADRPLTVEARKGL
+881 PLSDHPLSVDARKGFL
-894 VRLDGGAAVLA
+894 RLEPGTALLA
-905 RPDPQAGMLFR
+905 RPDPQSGTLFK
-916 VAKGGA
+916 VTKGGA
-922 VVPELG
+922 VVPELA
-928 RVNGLV
+928 RVNGLA

-944 FVRPQD
+944 FVRAQD
-950 AHEVKSG
+950 IHEVKSG
-957 KPATPKDFQS
+957 KPTTPKEFQS
-967 VAFREPPQISVNVEP
+967 IPFREPPQITVNVEP
-982 EKGGLVASG
+982 DKGGVVASG
-991 DRFTLTGTVTDPLGL
+991 DRFTLSGTVSDPLGL
-1006 LDMYVLVNDQ
+1006 LDMYVLVNDH
-1016 KVFFRT
+1016 KVYFST
-1022 VDAKTADPTRIKFTT
+1022 VDATTADPTHLKFTT
-1037 DFPLKEGA
+1037 DFPLKEGE

-1075 ALGRPTPDG
+1075 ALTRSSQE
-1084 TAQGWVRPEGTP
+1084 AQAASWVRPDAAPAATTGTP
-1096 PAPPPDA
+1096 
-1103 RAAGKP
+1103 AGQP

>member
-16 AWAFV
+16 AWAVV
-21 GRDRAPLPVTLSEA
+21 GRDRAPLPVTFNEA
-35 VAGPAAGPSHLEGA
+35 VAGPAAGPSHLEGV
-49 PDGLRPAD
+49 PEGLRPAD
-57 KSNHDL
+57 KSGHDL
-63 TALKIF
+63 SALKIF

-80 VDPKRIRPKEMLIQ
+80 VDPKRIRPKEMLVQ
-94 ALEAVEHT
+94 ALESVERT
-102 VPDVLVVADKDQG
+102 VPDVMVEPDKDQD
-115 HVLLNVNGK
+115 HVQLNVNGK
-124 TRDFDV
+124 VRDFDI

-148 FIASNMRPVED
+148 FVASNMRPVED

-174 LDPHSILLKPELY
+174 LDPHSILLKPDQY

-210 NLTVIRVLPQTPAF
+210 NLTVVRVLSQTPAF
-224 KAGIKRDDVIRKI
+224 RAGIKRDDVIRKI

-249 AVSKLR
+249 AVNKLR
-255 GPVGSRVTITVDRKV
+255 GPVGSKVTITVDRKGD
-270 LEKPMVLTLARDM
+270 KPMVLSLARDM
-283 ISIESVQSKLLA
+283 ISIESVQSKLLS

-309 TTRDLQAALNRLG
+309 TTRDLQAALNKLSA
-322 QETKPTGGLKGLVL
+322 ESKATGGLKGLVL

-364 TVANMER
+364 TVAQMER

-382 GDIIVP
+382 SDINVP
-388 LAVLVNPGSA
+388 LAVLVNTGSA

-429 LYEFGSPSGNASE
+429 LYEFGSPTGNPND

-502 PGSQA
+502 PSSQA
-507 AATKREDVLGRE
+507 AATKREQVLGRE
-519 KPFATI
+519 KPLATV
-525 HYLKEDTRQ
+525 HYLKEDTRT
-534 KDASARQQKLE
+534 KDAAARQQKLE

-553 KTDKS
+553 RTDKT

-564 GEADPLLDTEPGRID
+564 GETEPQDTEPGHID
-579 EDLYDQLDAETQDEV
+579 EDLYDQLDADSQDEV

-607 LKAPATQRDRMLS
+607 LKAPASQRDRMLAI
-620 LGTPFIQERLEK
+620 GKPFIQERMDK
-632 EQERINGAIAALGVD
+632 EQERINDAIAALGVD
-647 WSPGPTPKAAQ
+647 WSPGPTPKAPQ
-658 IQATLKPGP
+658 LQAVLKPGP
-667 DRRIQ
+667 ERRIQ
-672 AGERF
+672 AGEKF
-677 DLEVTAENRGT
+677 DLELTVDNRGG

-702 PLLDHREFV
+702 PLLDRREFV

-724 VPVQIPKDLTSRRDD
+724 VSVQIPKDMTSRRDD

-744 LDDAGPLPETLVA
+744 LDDSGPLPETLVA
-757 ELNFAELPRPAFAFG
+757 ELNFAELARPAFAIG
-772 WQVLDDCAAC
+772 WQIIDDCAAC
-782 NGDGIAQRNE
+782 NGDGVTQRGE
-792 SVQILVDVTNVG
+792 SVQVLVDVTNIG

-812 AQIKNAADQNVFI
+812 AQIKNGADQNVFI

-841 TAHFQ
+841 TARFE

-853 VGETFPLKFAVGDV
+853 VGETFPLKFAVGDL
-867 QLEEFATEKLQLGI
+867 QLEEFATEKLQI
-881 ADRPLTVEARKGL
+881 PITDRPLAVEARKGFL
-894 VRLDGGAAVLA
+894 RLEGGTAILA
-905 RPDPQAGMLFR
+905 RPDPQAGALYKVM
-916 VAKGGA
+916 KGGA
-922 VVPELG
+922 VVPELA
-928 RVNGLV
+928 RVNGTV

-944 FVRPQD
+944 FVKSQD

-957 KPATPKDFQS
+957 KPSTPKDFQS
-967 VAFREPPQISVNVEP
+967 IPFREPPQITINVEP
-982 EKGGLVASG
+982 EKGGVVASG
-991 DRFTLTGTVTDPLGL
+991 ERFTLTGTVSDPLGL

-1016 KVFFRT
+1016 KVYFST
-1022 VDAKTADPTRIKFTT
+1022 VDANTPDPRHLKFTT
-1037 DFPLKEGA
+1037 DFALKEGE

-1070 AAVAQ
+1070 AGVAQ
-1075 ALGRPTPDG
+1075 ALARSSEEAMG
-1084 TAQGWVRPEGTP
+1084 AGWVRPTEVVP
-1096 PAPPPDA
+1096 PSPPGHS
-1103 RAAGKP
+1103 AGKP